1 VVCRDSS
8 LAQRIRE
15 LAVHGMPRRYLHTDL
30 GYNSRLDA
38 MQAAVLNVKLPHL
51 PVWVERRRR
60 IAERYRE
67 ALGDLPTLQLADAG
81 PDGHSW
87 NQFVVRV
94 PGCPADSARCAG
106 RCTPSSDSASFGLP
120 EACCRDWLKQQLQ
133 EEGVITIIYYPIPIH
148 RQPAYADLGYGPG
161 SLPVTERL
169 CVEVLSL
176 PIFPELGDEQQER
189 VITTLRASFGCEV
202 HTGLAGTGVVGVLR
216 AGAGLAGASQDGT
229 GMPGSPAR
237 SIGLR
242 ADMDALP
249 ITEANT
255 FAHGSRH
262 PGRMHAC
269 GHDGHTTMLLGAA
282 QYLAETRRFDG
293 TVVLI
298 FQPAEENE
306 GGGRVMVQEG
316 LFERFPVQAVYG
328 LHNWPGLAEGR
339 FAVRPGPMMAGCDQ
353 FEIELSGRG
362 CHAAMAEEG
371 IDPIVAGSA
380 LVQALQTITSRN
392 IAAADAAVVSVTQFH
407 GGEAWN
413 VIPARV
419 HPWSPAEPVRGRGGG
434 PWRPGRAADTARLSP
449 HRQQRRRG
457 GHRRRRHGG
466 RRWGRAGRH
475 PPAPHH
481 GRRRLRLH
489 AAGPP
494 GGLRLDRQWPGHGG
508 LPAAQSPL
516 RLQ

>member
-1 VVCRDSS
+1 MPVPPFSLEEQLRQLGDSLDQAVLQVLRSGQYIGGGVVNAFETSFAAACAVPHAIGCNSGTDALTLALRALDIGPGAEVITSSFSFFATAEAISAVGATPVFVDVDPATYLLDLDRIEAAVTPATRALLPVHLFGRPVDMERINAIALHHGLRVIEDCAQATGASWAGRPVGSWGDAGCFSFFPTKNLGAAGDGGAVVCRDSS

-38 MQAAVLNVKLPHL
+38 IQAAVLNVKLPHL

-189 VITTLRASFGCEV
+189 VITTLRQLV
-202 HTGLAGTGVVGVLR
+202 
-216 AGAGLAGASQDGT
+216 
-229 GMPGSPAR
+229 
-237 SIGLR
+237 
-242 ADMDALP
+242 
-249 ITEANT
+249 
-255 FAHGSRH
+255 
-262 PGRMHAC
+262 
-269 GHDGHTTMLLGAA
+269 GAA
-282 QYLAETRRFDG
+282 APVLA
-293 TVVLI
+293 
-298 FQPAEENE
+298 A
-306 GGGRVMVQEG
+306 
-316 LFERFPVQAVYG
+316 
-328 LHNWPGLAEGR
+328 
-339 FAVRPGPMMAGCDQ
+339 
-353 FEIELSGRG
+353 
-362 CHAAMAEEG
+362 
-371 IDPIVAGSA
+371 
-380 LVQALQTITSRN
+380 
-392 IAAADAAVVSVTQFH
+392 
-407 GGEAWN
+407 
-413 VIPARV
+413 
-419 HPWSPAEPVRGRGGG
+419 
-434 PWRPGRAADTARLSP
+434 
-449 HRQQRRRG
+449 
-457 GHRRRRHGG
+457 
-466 RRWGRAGRH
+466 
-475 PPAPHH
+475 
-481 GRRRLRLH
+481 
-489 AAGPP
+489 
-494 GGLRLDRQWPGHGG
+494 
-508 LPAAQSPL
+508 
-516 RLQ
+516 